1 MTFNH
6 NAHRDLWNW
15 LSHNPF
21 KRKRDWPGWEKNG
34 GKHIDS
40 GDECFACNACSD
52 CSGCPLVWPIGH
64 CYERVVDGE
73 TLYGLFNY
81 WQSMTVNSI
90 GHIQQGRIELAN
102 ENIPGLIQ
110 LARRIRDLPLAAH
123 SKQEDNVIFFDD
135 GEPGDLEPSLEPD
148 DDAAYDRRV
157 DDALC
162 GDDDWIIP
170 YPIDGEF

>member
-1 MTFNH
+1 MTFDH

-21 KRKRDWPGWEKNG
+21 KRKRDWPGWKRNG
-34 GKHIDS
+34 GKHIDT
-40 GDECFACNACSD
+40 GNECFACNACSD

-64 CYERVVDGE
+64 CYERVVNGE

-81 WQSMTVNSI
+81 WNSMTENSI

-110 LARRIRDLPLAAH
+110 LARRIRDLPLAQH
-123 SKQEDNVIFFDD
+123 SDQEDNTIFFDD
-135 GEPGDLEPSLEPD
+135 GEPSLEPD
-148 DDAAYDRRV
+148 DDYEYDRRI
-157 DDALC
+157 DDMLC
-162 GDDDWIIP
+162 GDDDDNIIQWFNEE
-170 YPIDGEF
+170 D

>member
-21 KRKRDWPGWEKNG
+21 KRKRDWPEWEKNG
-34 GKHIDS
+34 GKYIDD
-40 GDECFACNACSD
+40 GNECFACDACPD
-52 CSGCPLVWPIGH
+52 CSGCPLVWPTGH

-81 WQSMTVNSI
+81 WHAMTENSI

-110 LARRIRDLPLAAH
+110 LARRIRDLPLAQP
-123 SKQEDNVIFFDD
+123 SEQEDNTIFFDD
-135 GEPGDLEPSLEPD
+135 GEPDDLEPSLEPD
-148 DDAAYDRRV
+148 DDFEYDRRI

-162 GDDDWIIP
+162 GDENII
-170 YPIDGEF
+170 IQWFEED